1 MTGPRISERTLF
13 AGATAVAMAHAFDDA
28 LLGRQAGAGA
38 GDHVLALAVA
48 VLCGVAGIL
57 LFARLRP
64 GARAG
69 LAAGFGVVA
78 ATNGAQHAIHVAVDG
93 PARSDLT
100 GVLAAA
106 AGLLLVGLG
115 LSLPHRHRRE
125 RPAARAP
132 RWRNRAVATVAAV
145 AGGYL
150 VVMPAA
156 VAIVQ
161 THAFR
166 EPVGEPPSGAYRA
179 VAFRAADGL
188 ELKGWYVPSR
198 NGAAV
203 VLVHGGGGDRRG
215 PLDHA
220 RMLARHGYGVLV
232 YDARG
237 RGESEG
243 SPNAYGWDWPK
254 DVRGAI
260 AFLRSRPEVDGDR
273 IGGLGLSTG
282 ADVLIEVAARGRDLK
297 AIVADGATGRS
308 EDDTL
313 GDPLTTASFTATFA
327 AVRVLTGS
335 SPGPP
340 LAELVADVAPTPL
353 LLVSAGLFPA
363 ERDFN
368 LRYAEAAGE
377 GAELWDLRDVH
388 HTSAVRER
396 AEEYER
402 RVVGLFDRA
411 LR

>member
-1 MTGPRISERTLF
+1 MSVPRIGERALF
-13 AGATAVAMAHAFDDA
+13 TGATAVAMAHAADDA
-28 LLGRQAGAGA
+28 LLGRQAGEGA
-38 GDHVLALAVA
+38 ADHALALLVA
-48 VLCGVAGIL
+48 VTCGAAGVL
-57 LFARLRP
+57 LFDRLRP
-64 GARAG
+64 GVRAA
-69 LAAGFGVVA
+69 LAVGFGVLA
-78 ATNGAQHAIHVAVDG
+78 AANGAQHVLHVAVDG

-106 AGLLLVGLG
+106 AGLVLVALG
-115 LSLPHRHRRE
+115 ASLPYRHRRE
-125 RPAARAP
+125 RAAGRGA
-132 RWRNRAVATVAAV
+132 RWRNRAVATVLTAV
-145 AGGYL
+145 GGFL
-150 VVMPAA
+150 VLMPAA

-166 EPVGEPPSGAYRA
+166 EPVGDPPSADYHP
-179 VAFRAADGL
+179 VSFRAGDGL
-188 ELKGWYVPSR
+188 KLKGWYVQSR

-232 YDARG
+232 YDSRG

-243 SPNAYGWDWPK
+243 GPNAYGWDWPK
-254 DVRGAI
+254 DVQGAI
-260 AFLRSRPEVDGDR
+260 AFLRDRPEVDDDR

-282 ADVLIEVAARGRDLK
+282 ADVLIEVGARSGALK

-313 GDPLTTASFTATFA
+313 GDPLTTASFTAMFA

-335 SPGPP
+335 KPGPP
-340 LAELVADVAPTPL
+340 LEELVADVAPTPL
-353 LLVSAGLFPA
+353 LLVSAGLFPV
-363 ERDFN
+363 EREFN
-368 LRYAEAAGE
+368 LKYARAAGA

-396 AEEYER
+396 AAEYER
-402 RVVGLFDRA
+402 RVVGLFEDA
-411 LR
+411 L